1 LSRYQRL
8 FQVFLNNVVAE
19 NKLPSLKSLSYGR
32 VSYKMPISSN
42 TNRKLR
48 KKAFFA
54 PNKIE
59 AGKYLIIAL
68 TLLVGSFV
76 GTCFISIII
85 TAAVAQEANNNNN
98 TTTGS
103 TTTRNNAT
111 STNARPSSV
120 IGLLPQTVYQ
130 ERSREVDELP
140 MNQTHIQITFS
151 GNGTVNLPNSTET
164 IKTTSIGR
172 GISSLI
178 DGTFAGKVTLRTE
191 DGSGNATATIYE
203 IGHINIQDDTG
214 KGIAIAVFHT
224 NSTGKLAPLDGMIL
238 VGQDEF
244 LPDGRA
250 FITYWKLDSRI
261 YHP

>member
-1 LSRYQRL
+1 
-8 FQVFLNNVVAE
+8 
-19 NKLPSLKSLSYGR
+19 
-32 VSYKMPISSN
+32 MPISSN
-42 TNRKLR
+42 SNRKL
-48 KKAFFA
+48 KKKTFSA
-54 PNKIE
+54 PNKIGG
-59 AGKYLIIAL
+59 GKYLIIAL

-76 GTCFISIII
+76 GTWFISIII
-85 TAAVAQEANNNNN
+85 IAAVAQEANNN

-103 TTTRNNAT
+103 TTSNNAT
-111 STNARPSSV
+111 TTNGRPLSV

-130 ERSREVDELP
+130 ERSTEVDELP
-140 MNQTHIQITFS
+140 INQTHIQITFS

-178 DGTFAGKVTLRTE
+178 DGTFTGKVTLTTE
-191 DGSGNATATIYE
+191 DGSENATATIYE
-203 IGHINIQDDTG
+203 IGHINVQDDTG

-224 NSTGKLAPLDGMIL
+224 NSTGKLAPLDAMIL

-244 LPDGRA
+244 LPDGSA